1 MMTNWRHIDL
11 LASYGAPDL
20 EIEELLAYNRNALDR
35 QGADTPPVLPLPAEP
50 HVAAWERYSLEA
62 AEAGAVAALR
72 RRLVQLRFP
81 IREGI
86 SQSEAYRAA
95 RQQPRDQHNTCS
107 CRCSHLLSSSYYLG
121 VSVEN
126 ATASRSKERSRSTW
140 L

>member
-1 MMTNWRHIDL
+1 MMTNRQRMDL
-11 LASYGAPDL
+11 LASYGATGF
-20 EIEELLAYNRNALDR
+20 EIEELLAHDRNAFDEHR
-35 QGADTPPVLPLPAEP
+35 TDAPPVLPLPAEA

-140 L
+140 S